1 MNSLD
6 AFTLEYKIITRQE
19 ALIPAEAV
27 ENDQESMAPRAS
39 CSNKVGSTTSLVS
52 SLFVLQKL

>member
-6 AFTLEYKIITRQE
+6 AFTLEYKIITIQE

-39 CSNKVGSTTSLVS
+39 CSNKVGTTTSLV
-52 SLFVLQKL
+52 